1 MQRREE
7 RWDFG
12 GRKMERKGQQR
23 TSCPKGQKIT
33 FRWGKI
39 KAEQDRERVTTSV
52 REMQTMETCLLT
64 AVFLCYQIPALLSS
78 LPVLHPPRDLKSQSD
93 LLSVS
98 LICVCASQGSY
109 LGETDDCSSPPVA
122 RIAPSST
129 VSTSK
134 SG

>member
-7 RWDFG
+7 RWGFG

-78 LPVLHPPRDLKSQSD
+78 LPVLHPPLDLKSQLD

-98 LICVCASQGSY
+98 LICVYG
-109 LGETDDCSSPPVA
+109 CSRREVKEKDNTHTHTHA
-122 RIAPSST
+122 RAH
-129 VSTSK
+129 
-134 SG
+134 